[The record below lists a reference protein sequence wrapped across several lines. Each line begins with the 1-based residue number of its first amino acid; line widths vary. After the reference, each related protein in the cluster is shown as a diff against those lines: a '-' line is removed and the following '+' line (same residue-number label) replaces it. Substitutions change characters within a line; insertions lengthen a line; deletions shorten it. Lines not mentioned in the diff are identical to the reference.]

1 MAVRKK
7 MPTFVPMEELK
18 IITGKSN
25 LTGEREIIAGP
36 MGAEMAIQ
44 ALAAETKRR
53 RRSRRKCAFILL
65 RIETYQPNLFKYT
78 R

>member
-1 MAVRKK
+1 MIIFAA
-7 MPTFVPMEELK
+7 MEELK

-36 MGAEMAIQ
+36 MGAETAVQ

-53 RRSRRKCAFILL
+53 RRSRRKCAFVHL
-65 RIETYQPNLFKYT
+65 RIESYQPNVFQLK
-78 R
+78 